1 MMDAT
6 ILTAQE
12 AYDEAMREL
21 QVRERC
27 YTKWVKDGKISRTE
41 ARQRFNAQATI
52 CKILADLPDVVTSS
66 GDTTTDDVPW

>member
-6 ILTAQE
+6 MLTAQE

-27 YTKWVKDGKISRTE
+27 YAKWVKEGKISRTE

-52 CKILADLPDVVTSS
+52 CSLLSELPDVVTSS
-66 GDTTTDDVPW
+66 GDTTSDTPF

>member
-6 ILTAQE
+6 IVTAQE

-21 QVRERC
+21 QVRDRC
-27 YTKWVKDGKISRTE
+27 YPKWVSEGKVSRTE

-52 CKILADLPDVVTSS
+52 VALLKDFPGVTANTPA
-66 GDTTTDDVPW
+66 GVDGKAQF